1 MGFLSSFFG
10 HAAANAISDA
20 NKETKRH
27 NDLCYQLSDYNKYLD
42 DYLKGVGCN
51 AVYIA
56 DWGCIDSGSISVE
69 KHKMDTIRRKMEQYI
84 QLGGNPQFIHE
95 LDEIDDCIE
104 KVKYLKANGC
114 LDRQQEFDCQE
125 SSWVKE
131 ELEKEEQ
138 ERISNLWVNSLVEAK
153 ENELDTDKDT
163 LKYEYNRLKSELM
176 DSIVLFKCLLWE
188 NDFENGDKHFVC
200 VVFGKEKVY
209 IYNTERSKLY
219 YVASVDSN
227 IKIGSESCFVEY
239 ESYDEIKVNNIK
251 LGVDASW
258 IDKIKDFY
266 NISLDNVI
274 EKDINQLTGIEF
286 EKVCEQL
293 VQRMGFTTETTKA
306 SGDGG
311 IDLVAYNSQ
320 PLLSGKY
327 IIQCKRYTGS
337 VGEPIIRDL
346 YGVVMSERANK
357 GILMTTGHF
366 TKSAIAFADGK
377 PIELIDGVKMQEL
390 LVAYGIQ
397 DFCGALEDYE
407 DVAITPQEIF
417 MNNIM
422 IEDDYEKYESIIK
435 ELEVTNDERK
445 RAQFIN
451 WLIELTM
458 GEFPEIIDFREKLVI
473 FKEIKQQISKY
484 IEGQRVEKSSLLSYL
499 YQMTYIHLCILEG
512 NFNEAQDMFARLME
526 HEELQFSVLESI
538 EPNHTQV
545 LYDNLAVF
553 TWLCYTWYDLIQ
565 VAILVDDVNYKLY
578 LTSAGLFY
586 GLPILERQ
594 RLETTIEEFDL
605 GVRTFGNRTYFA
617 DRLAGFKDIETIS
630 YNDDIVLSHMFF
642 MESYGLDSYYK
653 YTYEFGESTDVAP
666 SIHKVCLDG
675 NELVIDGI
683 GEIKGI
689 KKKIARWQK
698 FPENSL

>member
-1 MGFLSSFFG
+1 MGFFSSFLG
-10 HAAANAISDA
+10 HAAANAISEA
-20 NKETKRH
+20 NRDTKKH
-27 NDLCYQLSDYNKYLD
+27 NELCYQLSDYMNELNTYLESI
-42 DYLKGVGCN
+42 GCT
-51 AVYIA
+51 AVYNA
-56 DWGCIDSGSISVE
+56 NYGCVDTGSISIE
-69 KHKMDTIRRKMEQYI
+69 KNRMDTIRRKIEQYM
-84 QLGGNPQFIHE
+84 QLGGKAQFIHD

-104 KVKYLKANGC
+104 KIKLLKSKDC
-114 LDRQQEFDCQE
+114 IERQDEFDGQE
-125 SSWVKE
+125 MFWVKE
-131 ELEKEEQ
+131 ELEREEQ
-138 ERISNLWVNSLVEAK
+138 ECIDNLWVKQLVEAK
-153 ENELDTDKDT
+153 DNEIKTSSIDTDN
-163 LKYEYNRLKSELM
+163 LKYEFNRLSSELR
-176 DSIVLFKCLLWE
+176 DSIVLFKCLLWS
-188 NDFENGDKHFVC
+188 NDREEHFIS
-200 VVFGKEKVY
+200 VVFGKEKIY
-209 IYNTERSKLY
+209 IYNIERNKIFY
-219 YVASVDSN
+219 ITSVKSN
-227 IKIGSESCFVEY
+227 IIIGSESCVVGY
-239 ESYDEIKVNNIK
+239 ETYIAIEINNIK
-251 LGVDASW
+251 IGVELSW
-258 IDKIKDFY
+258 IDNIKEFY
-266 NISLDNVI
+266 SIKSVR

-286 EKVCEQL
+286 ENVCEQL

-377 PIELIDGVKMQEL
+377 PIELIDGVKMHEL
-390 LVAYGIQ
+390 LGAYGIE
-397 DFCGALEDYE
+397 DFCGAFEDEEE
-407 DVAITPQEIF
+407 DAITPQEIF
-417 MNNIM
+417 INNIM
-422 IEDDYEKYESIIK
+422 IEDDYEKYQNTIQ
-435 ELEVTNDERK
+435 ELDVTNDERK

-484 IEGQRVEKSSLLSYL
+484 INGKRVEKSNLLSYL
-499 YQMTYIHLCILEG
+499 YQMTFVHLCILEG
-512 NFNEAQDMFARLME
+512 NFNEAQDMFANLME
-526 HEELQFSVLESI
+526 HEELQFSVQESI
-538 EPNHTQV
+538 EPNHTQI
-545 LYDNLAVF
+545 LYENLAIF

-594 RLETTIEEFDL
+594 RLESTIEEFDL
-605 GVRTFGNRTYFA
+605 GVRTFGNRAYFA
-617 DRLAGFKDIETIS
+617 DKLAGLRDIETVS

-642 MESYGLDSYYK
+642 MENYGLDSYYK

-666 SIHKVCLDG
+666 SIHKICLNG

-689 KKKIARWQK
+689 SQKTARWKK
-698 FPENSL
+698 FPEHII